1 MSNSIKVLPH
11 YTYDEYRKWEGRW
24 ELLEGIPYAMSPT
37 PAPKHQRI
45 VAKLHQTFLNA
56 LDVAACLDCTV
67 YDFID
72 VKVEEDTIVQPDL
85 LFVCNEISKP
95 YLDFPPN
102 LVIEVLS
109 PATALKDRNN
119 KFYIYQNF
127 GIQYYVIVDID
138 SHEVEVYVLN
148 KNGKYTLALP
158 GDGTNSEIE
167 LTQNYR
173 IRVDWS
179 KLWN

>member
-1 MSNSIKVLPH
+1 MGVIRRHSLCH
-11 YTYDEYRKWEGRW
+11 E
-24 ELLEGIPYAMSPT
+24 PYACAKTSANRGQI
-37 PAPKHQRI
+37 APD
-45 VAKLHQTFLNA
+45 FLNA

-85 LFVCNEISKP
+85 LIVCNEISKP